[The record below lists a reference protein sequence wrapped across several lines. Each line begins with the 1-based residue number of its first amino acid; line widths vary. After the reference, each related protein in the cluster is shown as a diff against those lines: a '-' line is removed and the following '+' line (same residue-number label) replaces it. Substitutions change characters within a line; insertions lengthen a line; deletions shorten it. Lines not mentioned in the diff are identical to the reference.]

1 MNSSL
6 ALEKYDEIIALL
18 NEAGQEIIT
27 RRNQADFRIYTKSDE
42 SLVTNVDFWANEFL
56 ISRMKE
62 LYPHDVFIGEESENK
77 SYTPGSH
84 RVWYI
89 DPIDGTKA
97 YTMGEPHFFI
107 LIGLVID
114 GQPEVGFCLK
124 PMENLLIYTHDSE
137 VRIISNGIELDIP
150 EMGWKSPGELVL
162 KHFSTTQKEYVAH
175 HYHQKKAPYI
185 HDIVSQLAPLFGKT
199 NGYLGFRRTY
209 FWDLVAPA
217 AIMNKAGFMH
227 AFFNLGGLS
236 MLLNE
241 GSYKCRSYYALPL
254 DAPQALITWFEHQA
268 KELIHDES

>member
-6 ALEKYDEIIALL
+6 ALEKYNEIIALL
-18 NEAGQEIIT
+18 NVTGQEIIK
-27 RRNQADFRIYTKSDE
+27 RRNQPDFRIYTKSDE

-56 ISRMKE
+56 ISGMKD
-62 LYPHDVFIGEESENK
+62 LYPHDIFIGEESESK

-107 LIGLVID
+107 LIGLVVD

-124 PMENLLIYTHDSE
+124 PMENLLIYTHDTE

-150 EMGWKSPGELVL
+150 NIRWKSPGELVL
-162 KHFSTTQKEYVAH
+162 KHFSITQKEFIAH
-175 HYHQKKAPYI
+175 HFDQKKAPYI
-185 HDIVSQLAPLFGKT
+185 QAIVSQLAPLFGKT

-217 AIMNKAGFMH
+217 AIMKKAGFKH
-227 AFFNLGGLS
+227 SFFGIGGKK

-241 GSYKCRSYYALPL
+241 GDIKCSAYYALPT
-254 DAPQALITWFEHQA
+254 DAPEALLTWFETQA
-268 KELIHDES
+268 KLQHSEES